1 MESPTA
7 PVSNLPPDPLIG
19 TLVDGR
25 YRVISRIA
33 RGGMATV
40 YEAVDTRLDRTVA
53 LKMMST
59 ALAEDPGFVTRFR
72 REARAAAQLSHPHVV
87 GVFDQGE
94 ADGLP
99 YLAMEYVQGRTLRD
113 VLRDYGALSPEQALT
128 VLDPVLEA
136 LSAAHDAGFVHRDVK
151 PENILISDDGRVKV
165 TDFGLARAVTN
176 TTTATQGMIIGTVAY
191 LSPEHVEHGDA
202 DARSDVYGSGI
213 CLFEMVTGQVPF
225 AAENPITVAY
235 QHVNADVPAPSSLRR
250 TIPPDVDALVATA
263 TRRDPNLRYPDCR
276 AFLADVRRVRR
287 SLPPPQPLSKDS
299 HDTLVVPDDL
309 ALAAAAGATP
319 VPAVTARPLT
329 PGEAAVGA
337 TGSAAKSGGRRRRG
351 RGWIIAILLL
361 LAVGGAAAAGW
372 YLAAGPGKQVTVP
385 GIIGLDEQ
393 AAATA
398 LQDVGLRL
406 EVSGQEF
413 SETVAAGLVLSSD
426 PAPGAST
433 GVDSLISVVLSQ
445 GPERYAVPDVVGEP
459 LAIARTTL
467 SEANLGVGIITEA
480 WDSSIAAGSI
490 VSTVP
495 GVGEELMSGTLI
507 DIVVSKGPKPV
518 KIPGLTGVS
527 ADEASAQLEA
537 AGLIV
542 TTSEEFSSSIA
553 SGLVISTSPEK
564 GARVDVGGTVA
575 LVVSK
580 GPPPVEVPFLI
591 DMIKEDAVALLQSLG
606 LNVDINEPPFT
617 PLNRVIAQD
626 PSSGTLVPAGSTVTI
641 TII

>member
-1 MESPTA
+1 
-7 PVSNLPPDPLIG
+7 
-19 TLVDGR
+19 
-25 YRVISRIA
+25 
-33 RGGMATV
+33 
-40 YEAVDTRLDRTVA
+40 
-53 LKMMST
+53 MMST

-329 PGEAAVGA
+329 PGEAAVGT

-385 GIIGLDEQ
+385 GILGLDER

-433 GVDSLISVVLSQ
+433 GVDSIISVVLSQ

-518 KIPGLTGVS
+518 KIPGLTGVP

-553 SGLVISTSPEK
+553 SGLVISTSPDK